1 MMRREQAE
9 RTRELL
15 LDAAAEEFWLHGLGG
30 TRIQDVLDRA
40 GVTKGGL
47 YHHFT
52 SKLEMA
58 QALAEGEDAAWRAA
72 LVVPPP
78 VRGLAAVEAVAL
90 AVAAR
95 LGADVRARAVLRITE
110 ELGTPEAASP
120 FVVWQDVVI
129 LGLQQAIADAQVPDS
144 IPIREVAATVV
155 EAVHGACVTP
165 APAARDVDAPTRVR
179 RMWRLLEPGL
189 RAAAA
194 A

>member
-1 MMRREQAE
+1 MLRREQAE

-40 GVTKGGL
+40 AVTKGGL

-52 SKLEMA
+52 SKLELA
-58 QALAEGEDAAWRAA
+58 QALAEGEDASWRAA

-78 VRGLAAVEAVAL
+78 RRGLAAVEAVAL
-90 AVAAR
+90 AVAGR

-110 ELGTPEAASP
+110 EIGTPEAASP
-120 FVVWQDVVI
+120 FVAWQDVVI
-129 LGLQQAIADAQVPDS
+129 RGLQQAIADAEVPDT
-144 IPIREVAATVV
+144 IAIREAAATVV
-155 EAVHGACVTP
+155 EALYGACVTP
-165 APAARDVDAPTRVR
+165 APATREADAATRVQ

-189 RAAAA
+189 RAGAA
-194 A
+194 